1 MIIFVG
7 AVVMLP
13 VIGGYSIFAYRVFRG
28 KATALRYE

>member
-1 MIIFVG
+1 
-7 AVVMLP
+7 MLP